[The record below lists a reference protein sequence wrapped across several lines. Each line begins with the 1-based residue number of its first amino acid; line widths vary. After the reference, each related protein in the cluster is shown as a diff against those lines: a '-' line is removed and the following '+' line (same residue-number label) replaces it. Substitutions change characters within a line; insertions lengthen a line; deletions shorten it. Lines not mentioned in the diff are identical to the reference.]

1 MKKLRKIKGE
11 RIFLKLE
18 EKLPPDD
25 KKHYVETHYFGIM
38 LRGKRARRIG
48 SISAKLG
55 MNEFLYYV
63 GNIGYNIDEPFR
75 GNGYACE
82 AVELIKQLF
91 RKNGFTKVIITNDP
105 RNYASIR
112 VCEKLGAKF
121 IKTVDVPE
129 GHILLSQGHEQEN
142 IWELEI

>member
-1 MKKLRKIKGE
+1 MKTLRKIKGN
-11 RIFLKLE
+11 RITLKLE
-18 EKLPPDD
+18 EKTPPDRE
-25 KKHYVETHYFGIM
+25 KNYVETHYFAVM
-38 LRGKRARRIG
+38 LNGKNPQRIG

-75 GNGYACE
+75 GNGYAGE
-82 AVELIKQLF
+82 AVELVKQLF
-91 RKNGFTKVIITNDP
+91 KKNGFSKVIITNDP

-121 IKTVDVPE
+121 IKTVDVPA
-129 GHILLSQGHEQEN
+129 GHVLLSQGHEQEN